1 MEHHI
6 EIINIFENFNPQN
19 YFTTF
24 CDITN
29 MQYTHYIKLI
39 DTRSSTYFNIVDAF
53 FSIKLFK
60 CRLLSFRKH

>member
-24 CDITN
+24 CDITTCN

-39 DTRSSTYFNIVDAF
+39 DTRSNTYFNIVDAF
-53 FSIKLFK
+53 FFYQTLQMQTLEF
-60 CRLLSFRKH
+60 